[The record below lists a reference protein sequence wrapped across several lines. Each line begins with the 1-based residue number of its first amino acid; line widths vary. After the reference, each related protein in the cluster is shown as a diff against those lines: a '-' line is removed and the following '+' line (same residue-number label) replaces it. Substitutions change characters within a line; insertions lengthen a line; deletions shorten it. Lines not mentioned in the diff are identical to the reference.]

1 MTKNILIQQAK
12 DFKKKI
18 KALENDPNF
27 KNICNKIK
35 LENQILKNKNI
46 WNLKAC
52 LVSQT
57 SKYDIEAFVNVVF
70 LSEKEINK
78 KLNFAFEKPN
88 YQIYSMIK
96 LIEIL

>member
-18 KALENDPNF
+18 KALENDQNF

-46 WNLKAC
+46 WKLKAC
-52 LVSQT
+52 LVSQA
-57 SKYDIEAFVNVVF
+57 SKYDNKAFVNVVF

-88 YQIYSMIK
+88 YQIFSMIK